1 MSVFE
6 SKLENAKSWKERTAR
21 TFLRKNSRYTLME
34 ALSPRTEFGINVL
47 KMKKKKPSDDNSYSA
62 PTVFDVK
69 LEGCMTGYI
78 GNIFVI
84 FNFQKLMRIFKIRNC
99 QSSCCGGSFQAC

>member
-1 MSVFE
+1 MNKGKNIPVKLEVMSVFE

-47 KMKKKKPSDDNSYSA
+47 KMKKKKPNDDNSYSA
-62 PTVFDVK
+62 PIVFDVK
-69 LEGCMTGYI
+69 LEGVYI
-78 GNIFVI
+78 VGF
-84 FNFQKLMRIFKIRNC
+84 
-99 QSSCCGGSFQAC
+99 

>member
-1 MSVFE
+1 MFE

-47 KMKKKKPSDDNSYSA
+47 KMKKKKQNEENSYSG
-62 PTVFDVK
+62 PVVYDVK
-69 LEGCMTGYI
+69 LEGKTEKSCGVLFQH
-78 GNIFVI
+78 FVVY
-84 FNFQKLMRIFKIRNC
+84 
-99 QSSCCGGSFQAC
+99 

>member
-1 MSVFE
+1 MNKGKNIPVKLEVMSVFE

-47 KMKKKKPSDDNSYSA
+47 KMKKKKPNDDNSYSA
-62 PTVFDVK
+62 PIVFDVK
-69 LEGCMTGYI
+69 LEGMHIVG
-78 GNIFVI
+78 F
-84 FNFQKLMRIFKIRNC
+84 
-99 QSSCCGGSFQAC
+99 

>member
-1 MSVFE
+1 MQVNKGRHIHVKLEVMSVFE

-62 PTVFDVK
+62 PIVFDVK
-69 LEGCMTGYI
+69 LEGNYFDI
-78 GNIFVI
+78 
-84 FNFQKLMRIFKIRNC
+84 
-99 QSSCCGGSFQAC
+99 